1 MFSSP
6 TILAAAVLSE
16 PTDVEAAETPDG
28 LGRPYMDVVFCSL
41 PKLFNPPEGQGAGK
55 LFAPRAPS
63 NGGAIDARSPNLP
76 PLLEQRAADMGT
88 VGSVLDSPK
97 DSPPPGRPSDYNIQ
111 KESRMQIFVK
121 TLTGQSE
128 GVPEHLMFA
137 MSACVGGEPRQKN
150 VVSLSLLSLSRCCLV
165 VALPRVPST
174 VRYDEISVTHQ
185 LLFQ

>member
-1 MFSSP
+1 MPSSTMFSSP

-63 NGGAIDARSPNLP
+63 NGGAIDARSPNW
-76 PLLEQRAADMGT
+76 AADMGT

-97 DSPPPGRPSDYNIQ
+97 DSPPPGQPDQVHEGAPPCCADSPRPETTSIFPEEAASYQ
-111 KESRMQIFVK
+111 TTTSRR
-121 TLTGQSE
+121 S
-128 GVPEHLMFA
+128 P
-137 MSACVGGEPRQKN
+137 
-150 VVSLSLLSLSRCCLV
+150 
-165 VALPRVPST
+165 PS
-174 VRYDEISVTHQ
+174 I
-185 LLFQ
+185 